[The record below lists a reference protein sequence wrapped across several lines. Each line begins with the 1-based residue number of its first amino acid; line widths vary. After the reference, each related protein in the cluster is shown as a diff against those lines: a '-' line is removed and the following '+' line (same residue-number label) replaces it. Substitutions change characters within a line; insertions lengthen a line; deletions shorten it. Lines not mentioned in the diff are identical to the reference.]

1 MYEINVGWYRLFTLL
16 MLFYHICTKR
26 SGNYQ
31 SEAVMI
37 QTKSEGIFKI
47 LRKIFN
53 VVFYCHA
60 LSDMLC
66 LKYANLSSFCI
77 CKKMIG
83 KSLVKLL

>member
-1 MYEINVGWYRLFTLL
+1 
-16 MLFYHICTKR
+16 
-26 SGNYQ
+26 
-31 SEAVMI
+31 MI

-66 LKYANLSSFCI
+66 LKYTNLSSFCI